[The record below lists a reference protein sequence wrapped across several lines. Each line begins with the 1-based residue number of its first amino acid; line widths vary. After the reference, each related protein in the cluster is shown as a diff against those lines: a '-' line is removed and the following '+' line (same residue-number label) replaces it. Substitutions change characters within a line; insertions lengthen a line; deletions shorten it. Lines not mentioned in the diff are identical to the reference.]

1 MCLYGCSQL
10 YYKDDIIVTNLSI
23 VCDDIAYIAPV
34 RREKLLGAAPIFCNS
49 STPTPPGKY
58 CYPQLNRGL
67 VINCILQ

>member
-1 MCLYGCSQL
+1 MCLYCCRQL
-10 YYKDDIIVTNLSI
+10 YYEYDVIAANLSI

-58 CYPQLNRGL
+58 C
-67 VINCILQ
+67 